1 MPRQA
6 RNKPD
11 SRAYD
16 VLTERAQTFEIED
29 KDGEK
34 QTLVLYPLQLGRLA
48 LISRRLLDLD
58 MVFDIDNDEADAV
71 QRMWKICSDKP
82 QQVAE
87 IVAIATLKTKED
99 IDAHLEERTN
109 ALLWSP
115 TMTPQAY
122 TNLLYTIALQSYHAD
137 FMKAIRSVR
146 MLRVNVSQQTE
157 AERIAPTA
165 GEAFGE
171 H

>member
-1 MPRQA
+1 MPKKTDK
-6 RNKPD
+6 KPD
-11 SRAYD
+11 GRAYD

-29 KDGEK
+29 KDGK
-34 QTLVLYPLQLGRLA
+34 NQTLELHPLQLGRLA

-58 MVFDIDNDEADAV
+58 MVFDSEEADAV
-71 QRMWKICSDKP
+71 QRMWKICAEKP

-99 IDAHLEERTN
+99 MDTLLEERTN

-122 TNLLYTIALQSYHAD
+122 ANLLYTIVLQSYHAD

-146 MLRVNVSQQTE
+146 MLRVNVSQQTG

-171 H
+171 HWT